1 MGKEIKGFRPR
12 KLFSPITYEFLSIAD
27 PSALK
32 LYILTVLRTCASK
45 IRKLYFL
52 NWNSVRNKFEI
63 IHEYTDKDINRE
75 RLRRVLSSAICD
87 EKSSTGFEDIKC
99 GNYTEPKIL
108 DFTSKYGKTDND
120 GIIRMKPGMIL
131 ISNESSTFVPL
142 DHPVEFPRTVH
153 FDPRPSTLYWT
164 PNFELDTCL
173 NQGLKLNQNK
183 TKSFKLYVESLK
195 KLVLGQSGLFLTN
208 QILILQTPPDF
219 SQIEHPRHV
228 LLNREC
234 SCLYIT

>member
-1 MGKEIKGFRPR
+1 M
-12 KLFSPITYEFLSIAD
+12 SIAD

-32 LYILTVLRTCASK
+32 LYIGFLTVVRTCDSK

-52 NWNSVRNKFEI
+52 NWNSSRNKFEI

-120 GIIRMKPGMIL
+120 GIIRMKPGVIL
-131 ISNESSTFVPL
+131 ISNEPSTFVPF
-142 DHPVEFPRTVH
+142 DRPV
-153 FDPRPSTLYWT
+153 
-164 PNFELDTCL
+164 
-173 NQGLKLNQNK
+173 
-183 TKSFKLYVESLK
+183 
-195 KLVLGQSGLFLTN
+195 
-208 QILILQTPPDF
+208 
-219 SQIEHPRHV
+219 
-228 LLNREC
+228 
-234 SCLYIT
+234 